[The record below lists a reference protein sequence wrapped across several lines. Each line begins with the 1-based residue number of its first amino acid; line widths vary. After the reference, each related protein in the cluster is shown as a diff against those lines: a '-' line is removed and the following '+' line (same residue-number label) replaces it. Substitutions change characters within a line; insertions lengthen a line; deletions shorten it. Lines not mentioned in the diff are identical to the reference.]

1 MKNILSKEEL
11 SELLAPIGEAAEA
24 PKLRAM
30 IICPHQSVIARV
42 SGMLQGLGFDVDPV
56 GTSSAAI
63 EQMGRSSYQMIIS
76 DLDIWQGRGER
87 LFERLGPTGASP
99 VTFFI
104 LHAEEVGEVGRL
116 LDLGVTEVL
125 RYPVDADALDRIL
138 ERALEL
144 SGSGS
149 GSRSPLADL
158 HEKYK
163 GLHRAY
169 DALWRQV
176 DTLREQNELHRSL
189 LAIRKRLTEPHHS
202 VGEVVGTGMDLMQRF
217 VGADAYGAV
226 LLDKDAGTL
235 ETHLRALRPD
245 IHQEAG
251 SLFFRKISHIFP
263 GSLDPMKTF
272 EIQGLNVGT
281 LIKSTK
287 VIALRRQGEQQGAV
301 AVFFAEKRLFDK
313 KTNNLLRNLGRE
325 IVVAAGRVE
334 PSASKTFFE
343 DRPGIFPFPIFE
355 QILEQEIFRLE
366 RHEGRF
372 GLLRIEAG
380 RGGRAALANWARLAP
395 AVGSIL
401 RRGDCLAVRSSGG
414 LFIFLDEV
422 PLDGVCR
429 VAGRLYRALEKAT
442 GLERPAIGGTLYIPS
457 SLRSRNDV
465 MVSLARAVEIARK
478 DSRGG
483 IIIHKG
489 EKPGYCRIQVKS

>member
-11 SELLAPIGEAAEA
+11 TELLAPIGEAAEA

-30 IICPHQSVIARV
+30 IICPHQSAIARV
-42 SGMLQGLGFDVDPV
+42 SGVLQGLGFDVDPI
-56 GTSSAAI
+56 GSSSAAL
-63 EQMGRSSYQMIIS
+63 EQLGRSSYQMILS

-87 LFERLGPTGASP
+87 LFERLEPAGASP
-99 VTFFI
+99 VIFFI
-104 LHAEEVGEVGRL
+104 LRPEEVGEAGRL
-116 LDLGVTEVL
+116 LDLGVTEVI

-144 SGSGS
+144 SGR
-149 GSRSPLADL
+149 GSRSPIADL

-169 DALWRQV
+169 DELWRQV
-176 DTLREQNELHRSL
+176 DALREQNELHRSL
-189 LAIRKRLTEPHHS
+189 LAIRKRLTDPHHS
-202 VGEVVGTGMDLMQRF
+202 VGEVIGTGMDLLQRF
-217 VGADAYGAV
+217 VGADAYGAA
-226 LLDKDAGTL
+226 LLDKEAGTL

-245 IHQEAG
+245 LHQEAG
-251 SLFFRKISHIFP
+251 SLFFRKISRIFP
-263 GSLDPMKTF
+263 SSMDPMKTF
-272 EIQGLNVGT
+272 EIQGLNAGN
-281 LIKSTK
+281 LIKSSK
-287 VIALRRQGEQQGAV
+287 VIAMRRMGEQQGAV
-301 AVFFAEKRLFDK
+301 AVFFAEKRLFDR
-313 KTNNLLRNLGRE
+313 KTSKLLRNLGRE
-325 IVVAAGRVE
+325 IMVAAGRVE

-372 GLLRIEAG
+372 GLLRIEEG
-380 RGGRAALANWARLAP
+380 RGGRAAMANWARLAP

-401 RRGDCLAVRSSGG
+401 RRGDCLAVRNSGG

-442 GLERPAIGGTLYIPS
+442 GLESPAIGGTLYIPS
-457 SLRSRNDV
+457 SLRSRNEV
-465 MVSLARAVEIARK
+465 MVSLARALEIARK
-478 DSRGG
+478 DSHGG

-489 EKPGYCRIQVKS
+489 EKPGYRRVRVKP